1 MADPV
6 TQIKTVPLF
15 KGATRP
21 ACILGVPTET
31 FVITVLTGMVIS
43 LLFWPPLMLLIPIP
57 VWIFKRITDRDDQVL
72 YQWGI
77 YFRTMI
83 QNNPNRLVWRNS
95 LSLSPSNRT
104 PRVILCPSDFSIK
117 DHK

>member
-6 TQIKTVPLF
+6 TQIKTAPLF

-57 VWIFKRITDRDDQVL
+57 VWISNGSRIE
-72 YQWGI
+72 
-77 YFRTMI
+77 MI
-83 QNNPNRLVWRNS
+83 RS
-95 LSLSPSNRT
+95 
-104 PRVILCPSDFSIK
+104 SINGESTLEP
-117 DHK
+117 

>member
-6 TQIKTVPLF
+6 TQIETAPLF

-57 VWIFKRITDRDDQVL
+57 VWIFKLTNEENGMYDSNSRSFSKIFNLSKITCD
-72 YQWGI
+72 
-77 YFRTMI
+77 
-83 QNNPNRLVWRNS
+83 P
-95 LSLSPSNRT
+95 
-104 PRVILCPSDFSIK
+104 
-117 DHK
+117 

>member
-6 TQIKTVPLF
+6 TQIETAPLF

-57 VWIFKRITDRDDQVL
+57 VGFSNGSRIE
-72 YQWGI
+72 
-77 YFRTMI
+77 MI
-83 QNNPNRLVWRNS
+83 RS
-95 LSLSPSNRT
+95 
-104 PRVILCPSDFSIK
+104 SINGNLL
-117 DHK
+117 

>member
-6 TQIKTVPLF
+6 TQIETAPLF

-43 LLFWPPLMLLIPIP
+43 LLFSR
-57 VWIFKRITDRDDQVL
+57 FGFSNGSRIE
-72 YQWGI
+72 
-77 YFRTMI
+77 MI
-83 QNNPNRLVWRNS
+83 RS
-95 LSLSPSNRT
+95 
-104 PRVILCPSDFSIK
+104 SINGESTLEP
-117 DHK
+117 

>member
-6 TQIKTVPLF
+6 TQIETAPLF

-83 QNNPNRLVWRNS
+83 EDLII
-95 LSLSPSNRT
+95 SNGSRIEMI
-104 PRVILCPSDFSIK
+104 RSSINGESTLEP
-117 DHK
+117 